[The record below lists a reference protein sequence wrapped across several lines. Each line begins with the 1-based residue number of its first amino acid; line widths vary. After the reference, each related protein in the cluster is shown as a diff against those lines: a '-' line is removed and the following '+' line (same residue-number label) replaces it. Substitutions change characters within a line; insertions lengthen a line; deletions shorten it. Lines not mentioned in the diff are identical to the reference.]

1 MLVTRVMAKLEPGG
15 AQLGALRLTVALR
28 RLGIESR
35 WLAGT
40 ATPDGLA
47 LAREHAV
54 DVEPYARS
62 GDLQWT
68 PSEAFAAWLAPRL
81 AGAELVH
88 AHMFGAWWAAARAVA
103 AGVPLAAS
111 EHNAFRPPGP
121 SRAAVAALP
130 RVDRFFAHSPAAL
143 AQIRA
148 LGFPPQ
154 RLERGLSPFVGAS
167 SRPLHGLPWPRV
179 VFAGRL
185 EHDKGPDVLIDALGL
200 MRRAPAA
207 YLLGTGTLRAA
218 LAARAAELR
227 VAATFPGWV
236 AEPGRWMAGASAVVV
251 PSREDAWPQT
261 ALLAMALG
269 TPVVGAAVDGLSELL
284 GDGRGLLVPPEDPSA
299 LAAAVAAV
307 LAGRHHPG
315 LAAARA
321 LAARHTPTRVAR
333 HYADRYGELVALGDR
348 TAARRGQTPL
358 GVRFEPSRQREART

>member
-1 MLVTRVMAKLEPGG
+1 VLVTRVMAKLEPGG

-28 RLGIESR
+28 RLGIDSR

-40 ATPDGLA
+40 ASPGGLA

-54 DVEPYARS
+54 DVEPYAAS

-68 PSEAFAAWLAPRL
+68 PSEDFAAWLAPRL
-81 AGAELVH
+81 TGAELVH
-88 AHMFGAWWAAARAVA
+88 AHMFGAWWAAARAIE

-111 EHNAFRPPGP
+111 EHNAFRRPGP
-121 SRAAVAALP
+121 PPAAAAALP
-130 RVDRFFAHSPAAL
+130 RVDRFFAHSPAAE

-154 RLERGLSPFVGAS
+154 RIERGQSPFAGAS
-167 SRPLHGLPWPRV
+167 SRPLRGLPWPRI

-185 EHDKGPDVLIDALGL
+185 EPDKGPDVLIEALGL
-200 MRRAPAA
+200 MRRALAP
-207 YLLGTGTLRAA
+207 YLLGAGTLRAS

-227 VAATFPGWV
+227 LAVALPGWV
-236 AEPGRWMAGASAVVV
+236 AEPGRWMAGASAVVL

-284 GDGRGLLVPPEDPSA
+284 GEGRGILVPPEDPPA
-299 LAAAVAAV
+299 LAAALAAV
-307 LAGRHHPG
+307 LAGRRRTD

-321 LAARHTPTRVAR
+321 LAARYTPARVAR
-333 HYADRYGELVALGDR
+333 HYADRYRELAALGDR
-348 TAARRGQTPL
+348 SRAGSDPL
-358 GVRFEPSRQREART
+358 TSRAGALRTSNWV